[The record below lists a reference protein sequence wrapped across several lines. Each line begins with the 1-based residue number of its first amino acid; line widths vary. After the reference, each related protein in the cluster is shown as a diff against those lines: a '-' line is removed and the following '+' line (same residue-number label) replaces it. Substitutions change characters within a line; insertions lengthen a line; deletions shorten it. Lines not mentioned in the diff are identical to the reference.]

1 MKEINSNE
9 KIYRVFRR
17 LFKRM
22 DFLKEDYDIVGFTIS
37 PNTLVFLDKEYINK
51 IKEISGVKKYIKQKG
66 KDLYCDYNDDF
77 LYLIK
82 NVYRVGIVDMHNLD
96 AYFPYLIYYTPKI
109 SYQTRFSNDSS
120 VYKQMITLRILP
132 NQLKKVN
139 EAINEKKEERLQAW
153 LYFKGLTKGKNYVTL
168 SQRDF
173 LINYFGL
180 DSIKVFKDKIK
191 DKNTVFNLIVVK

>member
-109 SYQTRFSNDSS
+109 FESQGFFTNIFCSCFLD
-120 VYKQMITLRILP
+120 KRIL
-132 NQLKKVN
+132 
-139 EAINEKKEERLQAW
+139 RL
-153 LYFKGLTKGKNYVTL
+153 
-168 SQRDF
+168 
-173 LINYFGL
+173 
-180 DSIKVFKDKIK
+180 
-191 DKNTVFNLIVVK
+191 